1 MARRVEDGETWRK
14 AGFKSAADQLAL
26 LSGTSIN
33 EAKAQIKTSKR
44 VKKLPKTANAM
55 RKGTL
60 SPAKVDAIA
69 GAANVDP
76 DAEDKLLEGA
86 EKKPLAQL
94 REDCLKA
101 KAKDRD
107 KAHARIRRERYAR
120 EYRDGEGAWNFHA
133 RGTLDDGSDF
143 RLEWKR
149 QIDRQFKL
157 AKAEGREE
165 PLEAYAFDALI
176 ELARR
181 SARAD
186 DPAPNTE
193 PTKTAT
199 KTKRTPAKYLGIIRL
214 DYEALVRGAVEGEEM
229 CEIRGLGPIPVSV
242 ARELLG
248 ETILKLV
255 DHQGRGRGERHP
267 PWSVTHGGATGCDL
281 VAITHVHPRH
291 AAPVPSGSRMI
302 TDPNGEKR
310 STPASTSSTPS
321 VTATT
326 TSRPT
331 TAGTSSKATAADPW
345 SHPTTRDTPNTDHPS
360 ASDGVG
366 AVHDERA

>member
-1 MARRVEDGETWRK
+1 MLTALLEELSEIVDGLDPDAIPLCEVPNLWKDFARGERLMASAKTLLARRVEDGETWRK

-60 SPAKVDAIA
+60 SPAKVDTIA
-69 GAANVDP
+69 DAANVDP

-86 EKKPLAQL
+86 EKKPLAEL
-94 REDCLKA
+94 RADCLKA

-107 KAHARIRRERYAR
+107 KTHARIRRERYAR

-149 QIDRQFKL
+149 EIDRQFKL

-186 DPAPNTE
+186 DPA
-193 PTKTAT
+193 ARF
-199 KTKRTPAKYLGIIRL
+199 RTDEDRYENEADAGEVPRDHPPRL
-214 DYEALVRGAVEGEEM
+214 RSAHPR
-229 CEIRGLGPIPVSV
+229 C
-242 ARELLG
+242 
-248 ETILKLV
+248 
-255 DHQGRGRGERHP
+255 GRG
-267 PWSVTHGGATGCDL
+267 
-281 VAITHVHPRH
+281 
-291 AAPVPSGSRMI
+291 
-302 TDPNGEKR
+302 
-310 STPASTSSTPS
+310 
-321 VTATT
+321 
-326 TSRPT
+326 
-331 TAGTSSKATAADPW
+331 
-345 SHPTTRDTPNTDHPS
+345 
-360 ASDGVG
+360 
-366 AVHDERA
+366 